1 MSAEKKKRW
10 LAAQKA
16 ARAARRQAR
25 AARSSVGEPTEQSAS
40 PHSPSGP
47 RQSDEQPVSVNSES
61 LPRTTDSLQTE
72 LVTTGS
78 ENGTSAD
85 TSAAGGLGVRP
96 DRDPPGWPNIR
107 PRIRDTRLIRQLLR
121 RKDWKVPE
129 ALHAVA
135 PQQLV
140 NIMLQRDIDGKPL
153 TGDDRY
159 TAGHRVAAIKTLQ
172 EMLRDNDR
180 RLVAAVRLNQLER
193 RTDVIEQHP
202 EALGQGNTTN
212 NVQVVV
218 YLPEEAPLSKFEL
231 PSETVEQ
238 SDGQVQSH

>member
-25 AARSSVGEPTEQSAS
+25 AARRSVGEPTEQSAS
-40 PHSPSGP
+40 PHSPPGP
-47 RQSDEQPVSVNSES
+47 RRHDEQPVSVNSES

-153 TGDDRY
+153 AEDDRY

-172 EMLRDNDR
+172 EMLKDNDR
-180 RLVAAVRLNQLER
+180 RLVAAVRLHQLDR
-193 RTDVIEQHP
+193 RTEIMEEHP
-202 EALGQGNTTN
+202 EAIGGNTTN

-238 SDGQVQSH
+238 SRGES